1 VIVGTLK
8 QSIAAMASG
17 WLRRKASQRLAGSSY
32 PARNCSFGDFK
43 TEHEKFSMDARRSPC
58 GVSATI
64 WKIRCRTSIDV
75 CLVPNCSDGLLGFR
89 NQRPVQTEPARCHR
103 TTVLG
108 VTTMSACL
116 HSDQNRRTAT
126 QKSLSSKS
134 SLGRGCRRFRTVS
147 CCQSARFSRTR
158 FRRLRQ
164 RRMSAPDAEV
174 EHATELYQI
183 NGWGGWL

>member
-1 VIVGTLK
+1 MRSSPWMRGAPHVG
-8 QSIAAMASG
+8 
-17 WLRRKASQRLAGSSY
+17 
-32 PARNCSFGDFK
+32 F
-43 TEHEKFSMDARRSPC
+43 
-58 GVSATI
+58 SATI

-134 SLGRGCRRFRTVS
+134 SLGRGCRRFRTAS

-183 NGWGGWL
+183 NGWGGDGCNLLILRRAGILVKDRLG